1 MEYLV
6 AFSGAVLVYC
16 LFELALRGKTAR
28 AEAVRRRLETIAGA
42 SNKETARGEELSRP
56 FSERIFRPAV
66 KSAADFLAR
75 LLPGRLQAGEA
86 GAAAG
91 PKRLTGL
98 KKRLVQAGSS
108 LSVSEYGALRLVVL
122 FVSGGAFALP
132 AVCLRLRAFS
142 VLLFALAG
150 IFAGYALTRFF
161 LAAAIVRRQ
170 RAIERQLPDALDLLS
185 ISVEAGLGFEQAL
198 GHVVASMSGP
208 LIDEFTVTSRE
219 MSMGR
224 SRRDALTQ
232 LGERCD
238 IEEVRSLTG
247 ALVQAGQLGIPLRNL
262 LRAQSEALRQQR
274 RAKIQEKSMK
284 ISVEILFPMLIFI
297 FPVLFIVIL
306 GPAIVNVMKVLHL

>member
-16 LFELALRGKTAR
+16 LFELALRGKAAR

-75 LLPGRLQAGEA
+75 LLPGRFQA
-86 GAAAG
+86 GAATG
-91 PKRLTGL
+91 PKQLTGL

-108 LSVSEYGALRLVVL
+108 LSVAEYGALRLVVL

-161 LAAAIVRRQ
+161 LAAAIARRQ

-219 MSMGR
+219 MSMSR

-306 GPAIVNVMKVLHL
+306 GPAIVNVMKVLHF